1 MVNLEDKLR
10 VYDEV
15 PAGLIDLPSAARKY
29 CVTRNSLHKR
39 LRTGSLRAHGRL
51 NGGVRGV
58 GIILLSEGELAR
70 VAESIV
76 SNKHRR
82 GGIPWNIPAYPDT
95 GCEFSLSCL
104 GLSPAQVQGGHEAS
118 GSRRNFAGTSFPSTG
133 GSRRCGSD
141 DEDTDDYGR
150 CCRVALPHAGRR
162 GH

>member
-104 GLSPAQVQGGHEAS
+104 DCPLPKCKEDMSLGEQTKL
-118 GSRRNFAGTSFPSTG
+118 RRDLLPVY
-133 GSRRCGSD
+133 RRLK
-141 DEDTDDYGR
+141 EVR
-150 CCRVALPHAGRR
+150 E
-162 GH
+162 